1 IQITPNTCTNQLTI
15 TYVSSLKNIQVLNL
29 NGQNCN
35 IPVAMQGTN
44 AVLHVENL
52 STGLFILSAVENGVI
67 TTTKFY
73 KN

>member
-1 IQITPNTCTNQLTI
+1 
-15 TYVSSLKNIQVLNL
+15 L